1 MFKYKRI
8 MRIPADLVRIIT
20 QFVCGDYRKCC
31 HVDFEY
37 WCRVDGRMKK
47 IPMYFSLLQIL

>member
-1 MFKYKRI
+1 
-8 MRIPADLVRIIT
+8 MRIPADIVRIIT
-20 QFVCGDYRKCC
+20 HFVCGDRKC

-37 WCRVDGRMKK
+37 WCRVHGRMKR